1 MASYVSTGHLLYV
14 RGRLLYAVPFD
25 AETLQVRGM
34 AVPVVD
40 GVSGDTTT
48 GAANYAVSASGTLA
62 YVPGDPAGADRR
74 IGWVDMKGGVTLIDV
89 PSASYVDPHV
99 APDGRRIAV
108 SIISSASVRDIWV
121 IDSMRG
127 TSSRLTFGGLN
138 RTPIWSRDGKQL
150 YFVTYD
156 AAKNLSGIMTRA
168 ADGSG
173 ETQRLRDL
181 PGQAYLEDLSPD
193 GSTLLLSSTGT
204 MWNSRGVP
212 QSAADKADNSRV
224 ASAPNT
230 LVTGR
235 AAIYRVSVTRS
246 DAEPEVA
253 AVDAYNAAVSPNGR
267 WLAYVTRENGRDDI
281 FVQSFG
287 SSGGRVQVS
296 TTGGVEPRWAPDS
309 RALYYLQND
318 QLVTVPIEPG
328 DAFVS
333 GRPRVLFGDV
343 AQVLTDSVET
353 YNIAPAGDRFVML
366 RPADD
371 RATMAEVRVDL
382 NWFDDLRR
390 LIVR

>member
-1 MASYVSTGHLLYV
+1 
-14 RGRLLYAVPFD
+14 
-25 AETLQVRGM
+25 
-34 AVPVVD
+34 
-40 GVSGDTTT
+40 
-48 GAANYAVSASGTLA
+48 
-62 YVPGDPAGADRR
+62 
-74 IGWVDMKGGVTLIDV
+74 
-89 PSASYVDPHV
+89 
-99 APDGRRIAV
+99 
-108 SIISSASVRDIWV
+108 
-121 IDSMRG
+121 MRG